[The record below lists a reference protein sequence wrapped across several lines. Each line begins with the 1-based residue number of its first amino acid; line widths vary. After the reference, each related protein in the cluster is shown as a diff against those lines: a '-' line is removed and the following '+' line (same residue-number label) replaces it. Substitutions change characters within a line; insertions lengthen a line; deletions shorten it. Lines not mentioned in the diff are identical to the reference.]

1 MSTSVFSL
9 LVKRRFGPF
18 FFTQFLGAFNDN
30 VFRQALI
37 LLIASGVVAGTEVNT
52 LNNVALALFILPF
65 FLFSALAGQLADKYD
80 RAMLVRRIKLVEIFI
95 MTFAAVGFF
104 FNAVYFLLAV
114 LFCMCLQSTFFGP
127 IKYSIIPQH
136 LPSRELV
143 SGNALV
149 LSLIHI

>member
-80 RAMLVRRIKLVEIFI
+80 RAMLV
-95 MTFAAVGFF
+95 
-104 FNAVYFLLAV
+104 
-114 LFCMCLQSTFFGP
+114 
-127 IKYSIIPQH
+127 
-136 LPSRELV
+136 
-143 SGNALV
+143 
-149 LSLIHI
+149 

>member
-104 FNAVYFLLAV
+104 FNAAT
-114 LFCMCLQSTFFGP
+114 SGTASRSSRR
-127 IKYSIIPQH
+127 KS
-136 LPSRELV
+136 LPR
-143 SGNALV
+143 
-149 LSLIHI
+149 

>member
-104 FNAVYFLLAV
+104 FNAVYPSAPCALAR
-114 LFCMCLQSTFFGP
+114 
-127 IKYSIIPQH
+127 IR
-136 LPSRELV
+136 SRTPLEE
-143 SGNALV
+143 GRITAKPTCP
-149 LSLIHI
+149 